1 MKYWLPILNHG
12 LHLIMK
18 LKIYKRKS
26 MTNSDLQQL
35 SSDFFQNSLDSSP
48 TSAIMRGHKQYFD
61 QIEELNEETFEKE
74 TKAVNDFISRL
85 ESIDS
90 ESLSSREKVTH
101 GMLEFALS
109 SNKDSLMDR
118 SWEFGAG
125 VSGFTGFLIDYNQ
138 QMFVPDSESADML
151 LKRLELYKRLFTQI
165 ADVQMIGLKNN
176 RVATERNLLRTID
189 QLENYLGSSLDED
202 PLLLVNFS
210 PEISDSFIYDW
221 KENAKKII
229 DSNIRPTV
237 LAYLEQL
244 KSDHIPKGR
253 PDEHSGIMWID
264 GGEETYLRAL
274 RKYTGHKNITV
285 KEVHEVGLSEI
296 ERLKKEFFEIG
307 ENVFPG
313 VSTPEEVLQKMQT
326 EPSMRY
332 ESKEQMLQLAVETIE
347 RAYKPLDQWFTVF
360 PKSSCKVLPV
370 PAESE
375 QHAPPAYYYPPL
387 PDGSRDGT
395 YFLNTYKA
403 ETKSIFEAE
412 SVAFHEA
419 IPGHHL
425 DRTIAVELQDV
436 PEFQKYVAST
446 AFVEGWGLYSEQ
458 LANEMGLYS
467 NNVQQLGRLGN
478 DAWRACRLVLD
489 TGMHGMGWSRNEAI
503 EFFRENSPIEEINAE
518 IETDRYIAWPGQA
531 CSYKIGQLKIEE
543 LRRKAENELGDKFDI
558 RYFHDEVLCD
568 GGITLPILENKIK
581 DFIQRHSV

>member
-1 MKYWLPILNHG
+1 
-12 LHLIMK
+12 
-18 LKIYKRKS
+18 

-61 QIEELNEETFEKE
+61 QIEELSEETFEKE

-90 ESLSSREKVTH
+90 ESLSNREKVTH

-138 QMFVPDSESADML
+138 QMFIPDSESADML

-189 QLENYLGSSLDED
+189 QLENYLGSPLEGD

-210 PEISDSFIYDW
+210 PEISESFISDW
-221 KENAKKII
+221 REKAKKII

-332 ESKEQMLQLAVETIE
+332 ESKEQMLQLAVDTIE

-360 PKSSCKVLPV
+360 PKSPCKVLPV

-467 NNVQQLGRLGN
+467 NDVQQLGRLGN

-489 TGMHGMGWSRNEAI
+489 TGMHGMGWSRDKAI
-503 EFFRENSPIEEINAE
+503 EFFRANSPIEEINAE

-531 CSYKIGQLKIEE
+531 CSYKMGQLKIEE
-543 LRRKAENELGDKFDI
+543 LRRKAENELGNNFDI
-558 RYFHDEVLCD
+558 RHFHDEVLCD
-568 GGITLPILENKIK
+568 GGITLPILENKIEA
-581 DFIQRHSV
+581 FIAKHQN

>member
-1 MKYWLPILNHG
+1 MTTDL
-12 LHLIMK
+12 LI
-18 LKIYKRKS
+18 
-26 MTNSDLQQL
+26 QL
-35 SSDFFQNSLDSSP
+35 SNDFFQNSLDSSP
-48 TSAIMRGHKQYFD
+48 TSAIMRGHKTYFD
-61 QIEELNEETFEKE
+61 NLEELTDETFNEENKVVDE
-74 TKAVNDFISRL
+74 FISRL
-85 ESIDS
+85 GKIDQAT
-90 ESLSSREKVTH
+90 LSDREKVTY
-101 GMLEFALS
+101 GMLDFALS
-109 SNKDSLMDR
+109 SNKDSLLDR

-138 QMFVPDSESADML
+138 QVFVPDIESADML
-151 LKRLELYKRLFTQI
+151 LERLELYKRLFTQI
-165 ADVQMIGLKNN
+165 AAVQKLGLDKN

-189 QLENYLGSSLDED
+189 QLENYLSSAIDKD

-210 PEISDSFIYDW
+210 PEISESQISEW
-221 KENAKKII
+221 KEKAKKII
-229 DSNIRPTV
+229 ESNIRPTV
-237 LAYLEQL
+237 LTYMEQL
-244 KSDHIPKGR
+244 KLEHLPNGR
-253 PDEHSGIMWID
+253 PDEKSGIMWIE

-274 RKYTGHKNITV
+274 RKYTGYKNITV
-285 KEVHEVGLSEI
+285 EEVHQVGLSEI
-296 ERLKKEFFEIG
+296 DRLKKEFFEIG
-307 ENVFPG
+307 EGVFPG
-313 VSTPEEVLQKMQT
+313 VITPEEVLHKMQT
-326 EPSMRY
+326 DPSMRY
-332 ESKEQMLQLAVETIE
+332 ESKEQMLQLAVDTIE
-347 RAYKPLDQWFTVF
+347 RAYKPLGEWFTVF
-360 PKSSCKVLPV
+360 PKSPCKVLPV
-370 PAESE
+370 PAASE

-436 PEFQKYVAST
+436 PDFQKYVAST

-467 NNVQQLGRLGN
+467 NDVQQLGRLGN

-489 TGMHGMGWSRNEAI
+489 TGMHGMGWSRDKAI
-503 EFFRENSPIEEINAE
+503 EFFKANSPIEEINSE

-531 CSYKIGQLKIEE
+531 CSYKMGQLKIEE

-568 GGITLPILENKIK
+568 GGITLPILENKI
-581 DFIQRHSV
+581 DTFIAKHKS

>member
-1 MKYWLPILNHG
+1 
-12 LHLIMK
+12 
-18 LKIYKRKS
+18 

-35 SSDFFQNSLDSSP
+35 SKDFFQNSLDSSP

-74 TKAVNDFISRL
+74 TKAVNNFISRL
-85 ESIDS
+85 ESIDP
-90 ESLSSREKVTH
+90 ESLSNREKVTH

-165 ADVQMIGLKNN
+165 ADVQMTGLKNN

-189 QLENYLGSSLDED
+189 QLENYLGSSLEED
-202 PLLLVNFS
+202 PLLLINFS
-210 PEISDSFIYDW
+210 PEISDSFISDW
-221 KENAKKII
+221 KEKAKKII

-244 KSDHIPKGR
+244 KSDHISKGR
-253 PDEHSGIMWID
+253 SDEHSGIMWID

-332 ESKEQMLQLAVETIE
+332 ESKEQMLQLAVDTIE
-347 RAYKPLDQWFTVF
+347 RAYQPLDQWFTVF
-360 PKSSCKVLPV
+360 PKSPCKVLPV

-467 NNVQQLGRLGN
+467 NDVQQLGRLGN

-489 TGMHGMGWSRNEAI
+489 TGMHGMGWSRDKAI
-503 EFFRENSPIEEINAE
+503 EFFKANSPIEEINSE

-531 CSYKIGQLKIEE
+531 CSYKMGQLKIEE
-543 LRRKAENELGDKFDI
+543 LRRKAENELGPKFDI

-581 DFIQRHSV
+581 AFIQKHGS

>member
-1 MKYWLPILNHG
+1 
-12 LHLIMK
+12 
-18 LKIYKRKS
+18 
-26 MTNSDLQQL
+26 MTNNELQQL
-35 SSDFFQNSLDSSP
+35 SKDFFQNSLDSSP

-74 TKAVNDFISRL
+74 TKAVNDFILRL
-85 ESIDS
+85 ESIDP
-90 ESLSSREKVTH
+90 ESLSNREKVTH

-125 VSGFTGFLIDYNQ
+125 VSGFTSFLIDYNQ

-151 LKRLELYKRLFTQI
+151 LKRLELYKRLFSQI

-189 QLENYLGSSLDED
+189 QLENYLGSSLEED
-202 PLLLVNFS
+202 PLLLINFS
-210 PEISDSFIYDW
+210 PEISDSFISDW
-221 KENAKKII
+221 KEKAKKII

-237 LAYLEQL
+237 LAYFEQL

-253 PDEHSGIMWID
+253 SDEHSGIMWID

-313 VSTPEEVLQKMQT
+313 VSTPEEVLEKMQT

-332 ESKEQMLQLAVETIE
+332 ESKEQMLQLAVDTIE

-360 PKSSCKVLPV
+360 PKSPCKVLPV
-370 PAESE
+370 PSESE

-467 NNVQQLGRLGN
+467 NDVQQLGRLGN

-489 TGMHGMGWSRNEAI
+489 TGMHGMGWSRDKAV
-503 EFFRENSPIEEINAE
+503 EFFRANSPIEEINSE

-531 CSYKIGQLKIEE
+531 CSYKMGQLKIEE

>member
-1 MKYWLPILNHG
+1 
-12 LHLIMK
+12 
-18 LKIYKRKS
+18 

-61 QIEELNEETFEKE
+61 QIEELNEATFEKE

-90 ESLSSREKVTH
+90 ESLSNREKVTH

-125 VSGFTGFLIDYNQ
+125 VSGFTSFLIDYNQ

-189 QLENYLGSSLDED
+189 QLENYLGSSLEED

-210 PEISDSFIYDW
+210 PEISESFISDW
-221 KENAKKII
+221 KEKAKKII
-229 DSNIRPTV
+229 DLNIRPTV

-253 PDEHSGIMWID
+253 SDEHSGIMWID

-274 RKYTGHKNITV
+274 RKYTGYKNITV
-285 KEVHEVGLSEI
+285 KEVHEVGMSEI

-332 ESKEQMLQLAVETIE
+332 ESKEQMLQLAVDTIE

-360 PKSSCKVLPV
+360 PKSPCKVLPV

-467 NNVQQLGRLGN
+467 NDVQQLGRLGN

-503 EFFRENSPIEEINAE
+503 EFFRANSPIEEINAE

-531 CSYKIGQLKIEE
+531 CSYKMGQLKIEE
-543 LRRKAENELGDKFDI
+543 LRKKAEDELGDKFDI

>member
-1 MKYWLPILNHG
+1 
-12 LHLIMK
+12 
-18 LKIYKRKS
+18 
-26 MTNSDLQQL
+26 MTNNNLQEL
-35 SSDFFQNSLDSSP
+35 SNDFFQNSLDSSP

-74 TKAVNDFISRL
+74 NKVVNGFISRL
-85 ESIDS
+85 ESIDP
-90 ESLSSREKVTH
+90 ETLSNREKVTH

-151 LKRLELYKRLFTQI
+151 LKRLELYKRLFSQI
-165 ADVQMIGLKNN
+165 ADVQMIGLRNN

-189 QLENYLGSSLDED
+189 QLENYLGSSLEED

-210 PEISDSFIYDW
+210 PEIAESFLSDW
-221 KENAKKII
+221 REKAKKII

-237 LAYLEQL
+237 LAYLDQL
-244 KSDHIPKGR
+244 KSEHIPKGR
-253 PDEHSGIMWID
+253 SDEHSGIMWID
-264 GGEETYLRAL
+264 GGEEAYLRAL

-296 ERLKKEFFEIG
+296 ERLKKEFFKIG

-313 VSTPEEVLQKMQT
+313 VSTPEEVLYKMQT

-332 ESKEQMLQLAVETIE
+332 ESKEQMLQLAVDTIE
-347 RAYKPLDQWFTVF
+347 RAYKPLDQWFTIF
-360 PKSSCKVLPV
+360 PKSPCKVLPV

-403 ETKSIFEAE
+403 KTKSIFEAE

-467 NNVQQLGRLGN
+467 NDVQQLGRLGN

-489 TGMHGMGWSRNEAI
+489 TGMHGMGWSRDKAI
-503 EFFRENSPIEEINAE
+503 KFFRANSPIEEINAE

-531 CSYKIGQLKIEE
+531 CSYKMGQLKIEE

-568 GGITLPILENKIK
+568 GGITLPILENKIME
-581 DFIQRHSV
+581 FIQRHSV

>member
-1 MKYWLPILNHG
+1 
-12 LHLIMK
+12 
-18 LKIYKRKS
+18 
-26 MTNSDLQQL
+26 MTNTDLQQL
-35 SSDFFQNSLDSSP
+35 SHDFFQNSLDSSP
-48 TSAIMRGHKQYFD
+48 TSAIMRGHKNYFD

-74 TKAVNDFISRL
+74 IKAVNNFISRL
-85 ESIDS
+85 ESIDP
-90 ESLSSREKVTH
+90 ESLSNREKVTH

-165 ADVQMIGLKNN
+165 ADVQMTGLKNN

-189 QLENYLGSSLDED
+189 QLENYLGSSLEGD
-202 PLLLVNFS
+202 PLLLINFS
-210 PEISDSFIYDW
+210 PEISDSFISDW
-221 KENAKKII
+221 KEKAKKII

-244 KSDHIPKGR
+244 KSDHISKGR
-253 PDEHSGIMWID
+253 SDEHSGIMWID

-332 ESKEQMLQLAVETIE
+332 ESKEQMLQLAVDTIE

-360 PKSSCKVLPV
+360 PKSPCKVLPV

-436 PEFQKYVAST
+436 PDFQKYVAST

-467 NNVQQLGRLGN
+467 NDVQQLGRLGN

-489 TGMHGMGWSRNEAI
+489 TGMHGMGWSRDKAI
-503 EFFRENSPIEEINAE
+503 EFFKANSPIEEINSE

-531 CSYKIGQLKIEE
+531 CSYKMGQLKIEE

-568 GGITLPILENKIK
+568 GGITLPILENKI
-581 DFIQRHSV
+581 DTFIAKHKS

>member
-1 MKYWLPILNHG
+1 
-12 LHLIMK
+12 
-18 LKIYKRKS
+18 
-26 MTNSDLQQL
+26 MTNNELQQL
-35 SSDFFQNSLDSSP
+35 SQDFFQNSLDSSP

-61 QIEELNEETFEKE
+61 QIEEMTDETFEKE
-74 TKAVNDFISRL
+74 TRKVNNFISRL
-85 ESIDS
+85 ESINT
-90 ESLSSREKVTH
+90 ESLSNREKVTH

-109 SNKDSLMDR
+109 SNKDSLLDR

-138 QMFVPDSESADML
+138 QMYVPDSESADML
-151 LKRLELYKRLFTQI
+151 LKRLELYKRLYSQI
-165 ADVQMIGLKNN
+165 AEVQKIGLNNN

-189 QLENYLGSSLDED
+189 QLENYLGSSLEED
-202 PLLLVNFS
+202 PLLLINFS
-210 PEISDSFIYDW
+210 PEISESFISDW
-221 KENAKKII
+221 KEKAKKII
-229 DSNIRPTV
+229 DVNIRPTV
-237 LAYLEQL
+237 LTYLDQL
-244 KSDHIPKGR
+244 KTEHIPKGR
-253 PDEHSGIMWID
+253 TDEHSGIMWIE

-274 RKYTGHKNITV
+274 RKYTGHKDITV
-285 KEVHEVGLSEI
+285 QEVHNVGLSEI
-296 ERLKKEFFEIG
+296 DRLKKEFFEIG

-332 ESKEQMLQLAVETIE
+332 ESKEQMLQLAVDTIE
-347 RAYKPLDQWFTVF
+347 RAYKPLEEWFTVF
-360 PKSSCKVLPV
+360 PKSPCKVLPV

-395 YFLNTYKA
+395 YFLNIYKA

-436 PEFQKYVAST
+436 PDFQKYVAST

-467 NNVQQLGRLGN
+467 NDVQQLGRLGN

-489 TGMHGMGWSRNEAI
+489 TGMHGMGWSRDKAI
-503 EFFRENSPIEEINAE
+503 EFFKANSPIEEINSE

-531 CSYKIGQLKIEE
+531 CSYKMGQLKIEE
-543 LRRKAENELGDKFDI
+543 LRRKAEKELGDKFDI

-568 GGITLPILENKIK
+568 GGITLPILENKI
-581 DFIQRHSV
+581 DTFIAKHKS

>member
-1 MKYWLPILNHG
+1 
-12 LHLIMK
+12 
-18 LKIYKRKS
+18 
-26 MTNSDLQQL
+26 MTNSELQQL

-74 TKAVNDFISRL
+74 TKAVNDFILRL
-85 ESIDS
+85 ERINS
-90 ESLSSREKVTH
+90 ESLSNREKVTH

-109 SNKDSLMDR
+109 SNKDSLLDR

-151 LKRLELYKRLFTQI
+151 LKRLELYKRLYTQI
-165 ADVQMIGLKNN
+165 AEVQKIGLKNN

-189 QLENYLGSSLDED
+189 QLENYLGSSLEED
-202 PLLLVNFS
+202 PLLLINFS
-210 PEISDSFIYDW
+210 PEISETFISDW
-221 KENAKKII
+221 KEKAKKII

-253 PDEHSGIMWID
+253 SDEHSGIMWID
-264 GGEETYLRAL
+264 GGKETYLRAL

-285 KEVHEVGLSEI
+285 EEVHEVGLSEI

-313 VSTPEEVLQKMQT
+313 VNTPEEVLQKMQT

-332 ESKEQMLQLAVETIE
+332 ESKEQMLQLAVDTIE

-360 PKSSCKVLPV
+360 PKSPCKVLPV

-467 NNVQQLGRLGN
+467 NDVQQLGRLGN

-489 TGMHGMGWSRNEAI
+489 TGMHGMGWSRDKAI
-503 EFFRENSPIEEINAE
+503 EFFRANSPIEEINSE

-531 CSYKIGQLKIEE
+531 CSYKMGQLKIEK

-568 GGITLPILENKIK
+568 GGITLPILENKIGT
-581 DFIQRHSV
+581 FIAKHKS

>member
-1 MKYWLPILNHG
+1 
-12 LHLIMK
+12 
-18 LKIYKRKS
+18 

-48 TSAIMRGHKQYFD
+48 TSAIMRGHKKYFD

-90 ESLSSREKVTH
+90 ESLSNREKVTH

-165 ADVQMIGLKNN
+165 ADVQMVGLKSN

-189 QLENYLGSSLDED
+189 QLENYLGASLEED

-210 PEISDSFIYDW
+210 PEISESFISDW
-221 KENAKKII
+221 REKAKKII
-229 DSNIRPTV
+229 DLNIRPTV

-253 PDEHSGIMWID
+253 SDEHSGIMWID

-332 ESKEQMLQLAVETIE
+332 ESKEQMLQLAVDTIE

-360 PKSSCKVLPV
+360 PKSPCKVLPV

-467 NNVQQLGRLGN
+467 NDVQQLGRLGN

-489 TGMHGMGWSRNEAI
+489 TGMHGMGWSRDKAI
-503 EFFRENSPIEEINAE
+503 EFFRANSPIEEINAE

-531 CSYKIGQLKIEE
+531 CSYKMGQLKIEE
-543 LRRKAENELGDKFDI
+543 LRRKAENELGNNFDI
-558 RYFHDEVLCD
+558 RHFHDEVLCD
-568 GGITLPILENKIK
+568 GGITLPILENKIEA
-581 DFIQRHSV
+581 FIAKHQN

>member
-1 MKYWLPILNHG
+1 
-12 LHLIMK
+12 
-18 LKIYKRKS
+18 
-26 MTNSDLQQL
+26 MTNNELQQL

-61 QIEELNEETFEKE
+61 QIEEMNDETFEKE
-74 TKAVNDFISRL
+74 TKKVNNFISRL
-85 ESIDS
+85 ESINPD
-90 ESLSSREKVTH
+90 SLSNREKVTH

-109 SNKDSLMDR
+109 SNKDSLLDR

-151 LKRLELYKRLFTQI
+151 LKRLELYKRLYTQI
-165 ADVQMIGLKNN
+165 AEVQKIGLNNN

-189 QLENYLGSSLDED
+189 QLENYLGSSLEKD
-202 PLLLVNFS
+202 PLLLINFS
-210 PEISDSFIYDW
+210 PEISESFISDW
-221 KENAKKII
+221 KEKAKKII
-229 DSNIRPTV
+229 DANIRPAV

-244 KSDHIPKGR
+244 KTEHIPKGR
-253 PDEHSGIMWID
+253 TDEHSGIMWIE
-264 GGEETYLRAL
+264 GGEESYLRAL
-274 RKYTGHKNITV
+274 RKYTGHKDITV
-285 KEVHEVGLSEI
+285 EEVHNVGLSEI
-296 ERLKKEFFEIG
+296 DRLKKEFFEIG
-307 ENVFPG
+307 KNVFPG

-332 ESKEQMLQLAVETIE
+332 ESKEQMLQLAVDTIE
-347 RAYKPLDQWFTVF
+347 RAYKPLGEWFTVF
-360 PKSSCKVLPV
+360 PKSPCKVLPV

-436 PEFQKYVAST
+436 PDFQKYVAST

-467 NNVQQLGRLGN
+467 NDVQQLGRLGN

-489 TGMHGMGWSRNEAI
+489 TGMHGMGWSRDKAI
-503 EFFRENSPIEEINAE
+503 KFFKENSPIEAINAE

-531 CSYKIGQLKIEE
+531 CSYKMGQLKIEE
-543 LRRKAENELGDKFDI
+543 LRRKAENQLGDKFDI

-568 GGITLPILENKIK
+568 GGITLPILENKI
-581 DFIQRHSV
+581 DTFIAEHKS

>member
-1 MKYWLPILNHG
+1 
-12 LHLIMK
+12 
-18 LKIYKRKS
+18 

-85 ESIDS
+85 ESIDP
-90 ESLSSREKVTH
+90 EPLSNREKVTH

-189 QLENYLGSSLDED
+189 QLENYLGSSLEDD
-202 PLLLVNFS
+202 PLLLINFS
-210 PEISDSFIYDW
+210 PEVSDSFKSDW
-221 KENAKKII
+221 KEKAKKII

-264 GGEETYLRAL
+264 GGEEAYLRAL

-296 ERLKKEFFEIG
+296 ERLKKEFFKIG

-332 ESKEQMLQLAVETIE
+332 ESKEQMIQLAVDTIE

-360 PKSSCKVLPV
+360 PKSPCKVLPV

-467 NNVQQLGRLGN
+467 NDVQQLGRLGN

-503 EFFRENSPIEEINAE
+503 EFFRANSPIEEINAE

-531 CSYKIGQLKIEE
+531 CSYKMGQLKIEE

>member
-1 MKYWLPILNHG
+1 
-12 LHLIMK
+12 
-18 LKIYKRKS
+18 

-90 ESLSSREKVTH
+90 ESLSNREKVTH

-165 ADVQMIGLKNN
+165 ADVQMNGLKNN

-189 QLENYLGSSLDED
+189 QLENYLGSSLEED

-210 PEISDSFIYDW
+210 PEISESFISDW
-221 KENAKKII
+221 REKAKKII
-229 DSNIRPTV
+229 DLNIRPTV

-253 PDEHSGIMWID
+253 SDEHSGIMWID

-332 ESKEQMLQLAVETIE
+332 ESKEQMLQLAVDTIE

-360 PKSSCKVLPV
+360 PKSPCKVLPV

-467 NNVQQLGRLGN
+467 NDVQQLGRLGN

-489 TGMHGMGWSRNEAI
+489 TGMHGMGWSRDKAI
-503 EFFRENSPIEEINAE
+503 EFFRANSPIEEINAE

-531 CSYKIGQLKIEE
+531 CSYKMGQLKIEE

-568 GGITLPILENKIK
+568 GGITLPIKN
-581 DFIQRHSV
+581 

>member
-1 MKYWLPILNHG
+1 
-12 LHLIMK
+12 
-18 LKIYKRKS
+18 
-26 MTNSDLQQL
+26 MTNNELQQL
-35 SSDFFQNSLDSSP
+35 SIDFFQNSLDSSP
-48 TSAIMRGHKQYFD
+48 TSAIMRGRKQYFD
-61 QIEELNEETFEKE
+61 QIEELNDETFEKE
-74 TKAVNDFISRL
+74 TKAVNNFILRL
-85 ESIDS
+85 ESIDPK
-90 ESLSSREKVTH
+90 SLSNREKVTH
-101 GMLEFALS
+101 GMLEFALN
-109 SNKDSLMDR
+109 SNKDSLLDK

-151 LKRLELYKRLFTQI
+151 LKRLELYERLYTQI
-165 ADVQMIGLKNN
+165 AEVQRTGLKNN
-176 RVATERNLLRTID
+176 RVATKRNLLRTID
-189 QLENYLGSSLDED
+189 QLENYLGLSLEED
-202 PLLLVNFS
+202 PLLLINFS
-210 PEISDSFIYDW
+210 PEISESFISDW
-221 KENAKKII
+221 KEKAKKII

-237 LAYLEQL
+237 LTYLEQL
-244 KSDHIPKGR
+244 KLDHIPKGR
-253 PDEHSGIMWID
+253 SDEQSGIIWID
-264 GGEETYLRAL
+264 GGEETYLRSL

-296 ERLKKEFFEIG
+296 ERLKKEFFKIG

-332 ESKEQMLQLAVETIE
+332 ESKEQMLQLAVDTIE

-360 PKSSCKVLPV
+360 PKSPCKVLPV

-467 NNVQQLGRLGN
+467 NDVQQLGRLGN

-489 TGMHGMGWSRNEAI
+489 TGMHGMGWSRDKAI
-503 EFFRENSPIEEINAE
+503 EFFKANSPIEEINSQ

-531 CSYKIGQLKIEE
+531 CSYKMGQLKIEE

>member
-1 MKYWLPILNHG
+1 MSDNQLIG
-12 LHLIMK
+12 LAE
-18 LKIYKRKS
+18 
-26 MTNSDLQQL
+26 
-35 SSDFFQNSLDSSP
+35 DFFQNSLDSSP
-48 TSAIMRGHKQYFD
+48 TSAIMRGHKKYFD
-61 QIEELNEETFEKE
+61 QIEELTEDQFQKEKE
-74 TKAVNDFISRL
+74 TVDNFIQRLKAIEKDNL
-85 ESIDS
+85 T
-90 ESLSSREKVTH
+90 SREKVTH

-151 LKRLELYKRLFTQI
+151 LKRLELYKRLYTQI
-165 ADVQMIGLKNN
+165 AEVQKIGLKNN

-189 QLENYLGSSLDED
+189 QLENYLGSSLEED

-210 PEISDSFIYDW
+210 PEISESFISDW
-221 KENAKKII
+221 KEKAKKII
-229 DSNIRPTV
+229 DLNIRPTV

-332 ESKEQMLQLAVETIE
+332 ESKEQMLQLAVDTIE

-360 PKSSCKVLPV
+360 PKSPCKVLPV

-436 PEFQKYVAST
+436 PDFQKYVAST

-467 NNVQQLGRLGN
+467 NDVQQLGRLGN

-489 TGMHGMGWSRNEAI
+489 TGMHGMGWSRDKAI
-503 EFFRENSPIEEINAE
+503 EFFRANSPIEEINSE

-531 CSYKIGQLKIEE
+531 CSYKMGQLKIEE

-568 GGITLPILENKIK
+568 GGITLPILENKI
-581 DFIQRHSV
+581 DTFIAQHKS

>member
-1 MKYWLPILNHG
+1 
-12 LHLIMK
+12 
-18 LKIYKRKS
+18 
-26 MTNSDLQQL
+26 MTTDLLEQL
-35 SSDFFQNSLDSSP
+35 SNDFFQNSLDSSP
-48 TSAIMRGHKQYFD
+48 TSAIMRGHKAYFD
-61 QIEELNEETFEKE
+61 KLEELTDETFNKE
-74 TKAVNDFISRL
+74 IKVVDEFILRL
-85 ESIDS
+85 ANIDQNT
-90 ESLSSREKVTH
+90 LSHREKVTY

-109 SNKDSLMDR
+109 SNKDSLLDR

-138 QMFVPDSESADML
+138 QMFVPDMESADML
-151 LKRLELYKRLFTQI
+151 LKRLELYKRLFSQI
-165 ADVQMIGLKNN
+165 ADVQKVGLTNN

-189 QLENYLGSSLDED
+189 QLENYLSSAIDKD
-202 PLLLVNFS
+202 PLLFVNFS
-210 PEISDSFIYDW
+210 PEITESQISEW
-221 KENAKKII
+221 REKAKKII
-229 DSNIRPTV
+229 ETNVRPTV
-237 LAYLEQL
+237 LTYMDQL
-244 KSDHIPKGR
+244 KSEHLPNGR
-253 PDEHSGIMWID
+253 SDEKSGIMWID

-274 RKYTGHKNITV
+274 RKYTGHKDTTV

-296 ERLKKEFFEIG
+296 DRLKKEFFEIG
-307 ENVFPG
+307 VSVFPG
-313 VSTPEEVLQKMQT
+313 VTAPEEVLHKMQT
-326 EPSMRY
+326 DPSMRY
-332 ESKEQMLQLAVETIE
+332 ESKEQMLQLAVDTIE
-347 RAYKPLDQWFTVF
+347 RAYKPLGEWFTVF
-360 PKSSCKVLPV
+360 PKSPCKVLPV
-370 PAESE
+370 PAASE

-403 ETKSIFEAE
+403 ETKSVFEAE

-436 PEFQKYVAST
+436 PDFQKYVAST

-467 NNVQQLGRLGN
+467 NDVQQLGRLGN

-489 TGMHGMGWSRNEAI
+489 TGMHGMGWSRDKAI
-503 EFFRENSPIEEINAE
+503 EFFKANSPIEEINSE

-531 CSYKIGQLKIEE
+531 CSYKMGQLKIEE

-568 GGITLPILENKIK
+568 GGITLPILENKI
-581 DFIQRHSV
+581 DTFIAKHKS

>member
-1 MKYWLPILNHG
+1 
-12 LHLIMK
+12 
-18 LKIYKRKS
+18 

-85 ESIDS
+85 ENIDP
-90 ESLSSREKVTH
+90 EPLSNREKVTH

-189 QLENYLGSSLDED
+189 QLENYLGSSLEED

-210 PEISDSFIYDW
+210 PEISDSFISDW
-221 KENAKKII
+221 KEKAKKII

-253 PDEHSGIMWID
+253 SDEHSGIMWID

-332 ESKEQMLQLAVETIE
+332 ESKEQMLQLAVDTIE

-360 PKSSCKVLPV
+360 PKSPCKVLPV
-370 PAESE
+370 PTESE

-467 NNVQQLGRLGN
+467 NDVQQLGRLGN

-503 EFFRENSPIEEINAE
+503 EFFRANSPIEEINAE

-568 GGITLPILENKIK
+568 GGITLPILESKIK
-581 DFIQRHSV
+581 EFIQRHSV